1 MSIPFDQVGLTG
13 EEKATRYHHGVEIQ
27 KMIRRRDGS
36 RTYKHMYCT
45 CANAKPSTTTPGTN
59 YPRNLLSNHAHDTQ
73 HTAPVLTYSTYIY
86 IYGVQPINLHT
97 AAAAKSLRL
106 NFPLLPLPPFSSS
119 PLSAFHCAFQ
129 KLQNVERIEG

>member
-36 RTYKHMYCT
+36 RTYKHMYCI
-45 CANAKPSTTTPGTN
+45 CANAKPCNDYQAQTTPGT
-59 YPRNLLSNHAHDTQ
+59 YCPIMLMTHSTRHRQ
-73 HTAPVLTYSTYIY
+73 YSRTVHIY

-129 KLQNVERIEG
+129 KLQNVEDD